1 MSEWETAA
9 AVGGS
14 AGDPQP
20 VPAEPDTGPGERA
33 ERLARLLV
41 RAQAG
46 DREALHAI
54 VAELTPLLWNV
65 ARGQGLYHADAEDV
79 VQSVWLSLVARL
91 AHIDTPTALVGWL
104 VTACR
109 RESWRSRSARDRA
122 RALEPERV
130 AELAERDGAAEPA
143 EHAEER
149 VLADERLRVVRTALD
164 RLSPRCA
171 ELLRMLALVE
181 RPDYTVVAQS
191 LGMPRG
197 SVGPTRGRCLAKL
210 RALLQADAGWSAVCP

>member
-1 MSEWETAA
+1 MET
-9 AVGGS
+9 
-14 AGDPQP
+14 
-20 VPAEPDTGPGERA
+20 TERT
-33 ERLARLLV
+33 ERLAGHLV
-41 RAQAG
+41 RAQSG

-65 ARGQGLYHADAEDV
+65 ARGQGVYHADAEDV

-91 AHIDTPTALVGWL
+91 AHIDTPTALIGWL

-109 RESWRSRSARDRA
+109 REAWRSRSARERA
-122 RALEPERV
+122 RALEPDRV
-130 AELAERDGAAEPA
+130 AELAELNGAAEPA
-143 EHAEER
+143 GDGEQR
-149 VLADERLRVVRTALD
+149 VLADERLRVVRSALD

-181 RPDYTVVAQS
+181 RPDYLVVARA